1 MNIKEKADQIANSN
15 ISLKEKVKEL
25 CKLVME
31 IPYKRIGSVN
41 PEDMVK
47 KGMGSCTPKHI
58 FLASYLRKLGVPVK
72 FVIAHFY
79 YKKLP
84 VNYPKSAKK
93 VVEQMPVAYH
103 LALKAELSGR
113 WTLIDVTWDS
123 GLKGFSRTENW
134 DGISDMKLAV
144 VPEKIV
150 EIEGDPREYEKG
162 RIKEFSE
169 EELKA
174 REKFYKMFNEV
185 FLSGR

>member
-1 MNIKEKADQIANSN
+1 VNIKKKADRIVDSN
-15 ISLKEKVKEL
+15 ISQKEKVKEL

-31 IPYKRIGSVN
+31 IPYKRVGRVN

-58 FLASYLRKLGVPVK
+58 FFASYLRKLGVPVK

-84 VNYPKSAKK
+84 ISYPESAKE
-93 VVEQMPVAYH
+93 VVEKMPVAYH
-103 LALKAELSGR
+103 LALKAKLSGR

-123 GLKGFSRTENW
+123 GLKGFPRTENW
-134 DGISDMKLAV
+134 DGESDMKLAV
-144 VPEKIV
+144 VPEKII
-150 EIEGDPREYEKG
+150 EIEGDPREYEKD
-162 RIKEFSE
+162 RINEFNE

-174 REKFYKMFNEV
+174 REKFYKMFNKV